1 MAYKICVIGTG
12 YVGLV
17 SGTTFAETGNE
28 VVCVDIDPVKV
39 DKLNKGI
46 PTIFEPGLEPL
57 LQRNVK
63 EGRLRFTT
71 KLEEGVL
78 TALITFF
85 CLPTPPNDDG
95 SADLSRIL
103 EVGQKVAEI
112 FKNHRIE
119 EPRIVVNKSTVP
131 VGTAAMDV
139 AVGIRDARIASRSRS
154 SSRYGPS

>member
-1 MAYKICVIGTG
+1 MTYKICVIGTG

-46 PTIFEPGLEPL
+46 PTIFEPGLGPL

-71 KLEEGVL
+71 ELEEGVL
-78 TALITFF
+78 TALITFLF
-85 CLPTPPNDDG
+85 AN
-95 SADLSRIL
+95 
-103 EVGQKVAEI
+103 
-112 FKNHRIE
+112 
-119 EPRIVVNKSTVP
+119 STK
-131 VGTAAMDV
+131 
-139 AVGIRDARIASRSRS
+139 RRR
-154 SSRYGPS
+154 